1 VTSDLAGR
9 DLADMPATEAI
20 PVLVERYGNKLYRL
34 GVRECGS
41 EDEALDLLQDT
52 LMLAYRNWGQF
63 EGRSSPASWLYTIA
77 VRACIRKHRL
87 RSGEPAFVESLEELM
102 PEPDVRMS
110 VLPADDDP
118 LSEAMRRQAQE
129 DLDRAI
135 AELPSE
141 YRIPLLLKD
150 LAELKISEV
159 AEVLE
164 LNQATVKTRIH
175 RARLLLRKA
184 LEGTLPKVP
193 VPEEDLEHHM
203 CLDLL
208 QVKLKALDSGVDFPV
223 PQAELCARCRAFF
236 ATLDFAHEFCVELG
250 QGEMPEQ
257 LRELLLTDPEER
269 WLGRPEG
276 ACR

>member
-1 VTSDLAGR
+1 MSDLAGR
-9 DLADMPATEAI
+9 DLADMQASEAI

-63 EGRSSPASWLYTIA
+63 EGRSSPSSWLYTIA
-77 VRACIRKHRL
+77 VRACIRKHRK
-87 RSGEPAFVESLEELM
+87 RAGEPAVVASLEDLM
-102 PEPDVRMS
+102 PEPDDEMS
-110 VLPADDDP
+110 VLPAKDDP
-118 LSEAMRRQAQE
+118 LAAAIRSQAQE

-150 LAELKISEV
+150 LAELSVGEV
-159 AEVLE
+159 AEILD

-175 RARLLLRKA
+175 RARLMLRRS
-184 LEGTLPKVP
+184 LEATLPKVA
-193 VPEEDLEHHM
+193 VPKEDRAHHV

-208 QVKLKALDSGVDFPV
+208 QVKLQTLDSGVEFPV
-223 PQAELCARCRAFF
+223 PPGDLCARCEAFF
-236 ATLDFAHEFCVELG
+236 ATLDFTHELCAEIGAGGL
-250 QGEMPEQ
+250 PDQ
-257 LRELLLTDPEER
+257 LREFLLTDPEDR
-269 WLGRPEG
+269 WLGRRRE
-276 ACR
+276 ACT